1 MPARPPRRDDPVR
14 QRSLREHNL
23 ALVLRQ
29 VTAAPLPPSRAEIA
43 AATGLTRATVSTI
56 VDELIAGGLVAEVRP
71 VSRSG
76 VGRPGTGIVPAG
88 TGPAGL
94 GMEVNVDYLAVCA
107 VDLTGAVRHR
117 ELRHLDQRERTPAQ
131 TWRALAGLADRAVAA
146 VAELGLTPAGAVMAV
161 PGLIEAD
168 TIRVAPNLGWQQ
180 VALPGPA
187 DFPALR
193 GLDLDVGNEATLA
206 ALGERHA
213 TGLRSFLYVS
223 GEIGIGGGIVLDG
236 ELFGGSHGW
245 AGEIGH
251 VTIDP
256 QGPPCHC
263 GARGCLE
270 QYAGEEA
277 IRAAAGLAADG
288 DRQAP
293 ADPAEGSRAGRA
305 PLAEL
310 TDGARAG
317 RAPVLAALERA
328 GTALGVALSGAVNL
342 LDIATVVLGGHYAE
356 LIDWLRPAIERE
368 LSRRVITAAWSPV
381 EVRPSALGADA
392 AMVGA
397 ARAVVQH
404 ILDDPARFLTTRA
417 RPASGTGTAAPST
430 LP

>member
-1 MPARPPRRDDPVR
+1 MPPRPPRRDDPVR
-14 QRSLREHNL
+14 QRSLRDHNL
-23 ALVLRQ
+23 ALVLRH
-29 VTAAPLPPSRAEIA
+29 VTAANRPPSRAEIA
-43 AATGLTRATVSTI
+43 AASGLTRATVSTI
-56 VDELIAGGLVAEVRP
+56 VDELIAGGLVAELEP

-117 ELRHLDQRERTPAQ
+117 QVRRLDQREHRPAQ
-131 TWRALAGLADRAVAA
+131 TWQALAELADQAVGA
-146 VAELGLTPAGAVMAV
+146 VTALGLTPAGGVIAV
-161 PGLIEAD
+161 PGLVEGD
-168 TIRVAPNLGWQQ
+168 TIRIAPNLGWQQ
-180 VALPGPA
+180 VALPRPA
-187 DFPALR
+187 DLGGLR
-193 GLDLDVGNEATLA
+193 DLPLDVANEATLA

-256 QGPPCHC
+256 QGPDCHC
-263 GARGCLE
+263 GSRGCLE

-277 IRAAAGLAADG
+277 IRAAAGLPAGAAVL
-288 DRQAP
+288 
-293 ADPAEGSRAGRA
+293 ADLVG
-305 PLAEL
+305 
-310 TDGARAG
+310 GARAG
-317 RAPVLAALERA
+317 RGPVLDALDHA

-342 LDIATVVLGGHYAE
+342 LDIGTVVLGGHYAE

-368 LSRRVITAAWSPV
+368 LSRRVITARWSPAK
-381 EVRPSALGADA
+381 VRASALGSDA
-392 AMVGA
+392 ALVGA
-397 ARAVVQH
+397 ARAVTQA
-404 ILDDPARFLTTRA
+404 ILDDPARFLATRA
-417 RPASGTGTAAPST
+417 APAA
-430 LP
+430 

>member
-1 MPARPPRRDDPVR
+1 MPPRPPRRDDPVR
-14 QRSLREHNL
+14 QRSLRDHNL
-23 ALVLRQ
+23 ALVLRH
-29 VTAAPLPPSRAEIA
+29 VTAANRPPSRAEIA
-43 AATGLTRATVSTI
+43 AASGLTRATVSTI
-56 VDELIAGGLVAEVRP
+56 VDELIAGGLVAELEP

-117 ELRHLDQRERTPAQ
+117 QVRRLDQREHSPAQ
-131 TWRALAGLADRAVAA
+131 TWQALGELADQAVAA
-146 VAELGLTPAGAVMAV
+146 VAAQGLVPAGGVIAV
-161 PGLIEAD
+161 PGLVEGD
-168 TIRVAPNLGWQQ
+168 TIRIAPNLGWQQ
-180 VALPGPA
+180 VALPRPEDLGGPR
-187 DFPALR
+187 DLP
-193 GLDLDVGNEATLA
+193 LDVANEATLA

-256 QGPPCHC
+256 QGPDCHC
-263 GARGCLE
+263 GSRGCLE

-277 IRAAAGLAADG
+277 IRAAAGL
-288 DRQAP
+288 
-293 ADPAEGSRAGRA
+293 RAGGA
-305 PLAEL
+305 VLADL
-310 TDGARAG
+310 VDGG
-317 RAPVLAALERA
+317 RQGSAPVLDALEHA

-342 LDIATVVLGGHYAE
+342 LDIGTVVLGGHYAE

-368 LSRRVITAAWSPV
+368 LARRVITARWAPAK
-381 EVRPSALGADA
+381 VRASALGSDA
-392 AMVGA
+392 ALVGA
-397 ARAVVQH
+397 ARAVTQA
-404 ILDDPARFLTTRA
+404 ILDDPARFLAT
-417 RPASGTGTAAPST
+417 RPAPAV
-430 LP
+430 

>member
-1 MPARPPRRDDPVR
+1 MPPRPPRRDDPVR
-14 QRSLREHNL
+14 QRSLRDHNL
-23 ALVLRQ
+23 ALVLRH
-29 VTAAPLPPSRAEIA
+29 VTAANRPPSRAEIA
-43 AATGLTRATVSTI
+43 AASGLTRATVSTI
-56 VDELIAGGLVAEVRP
+56 VDELIAGGLVAELEP

-117 ELRHLDQRERTPAQ
+117 QVSRLDQREHSPAQ
-131 TWRALAGLADRAVAA
+131 TWQALGELADQAAAAVAA
-146 VAELGLTPAGAVMAV
+146 QGLTPAGGVIAV
-161 PGLIEAD
+161 PGLVEGD
-168 TIRVAPNLGWQQ
+168 TIRIAPNLGWQQ
-180 VALPGPA
+180 VALPRPEDLGGPR
-187 DFPALR
+187 DLP
-193 GLDLDVGNEATLA
+193 LDVANEATLA

-256 QGPPCHC
+256 QGPDCHC
-263 GARGCLE
+263 GSRGCLE

-277 IRAAAGLAADG
+277 IRAAAGL
-288 DRQAP
+288 
-293 ADPAEGSRAGRA
+293 RAGGA
-305 PLAEL
+305 VLADL
-310 TDGARAG
+310 VDGG
-317 RAPVLAALERA
+317 RQGSAPVLDALEQA

-342 LDIATVVLGGHYAE
+342 LDIGTVVLGGHYVE

-368 LSRRVITAAWSPV
+368 LARRVITARWAPAR
-381 EVRPSALGADA
+381 VRASALGSDA
-392 AMVGA
+392 ALVGA
-397 ARAVVQH
+397 ARAVTQA
-404 ILDDPARFLTTRA
+404 ILDDPARFLAT
-417 RPASGTGTAAPST
+417 RPAPAG
-430 LP
+430 

>member
-1 MPARPPRRDDPVR
+1 MR
-14 QRSLREHNL
+14 QRSLRDHNL
-23 ALVLRQ
+23 ALVLRH
-29 VTAAPLPPSRAEIA
+29 VTAANRPPSRAEIA
-43 AATGLTRATVSTI
+43 AASGLTRATVSTI
-56 VDELIAGGLVAEVRP
+56 VDELIVGGLVAELEP

-117 ELRHLDQRERTPAQ
+117 QVRRLDQREHSPAQ
-131 TWRALAGLADRAVAA
+131 TWQALGELADQAVAA
-146 VAELGLTPAGAVMAV
+146 VAAQGLTPAGGVIAV
-161 PGLIEAD
+161 PGLVEGD
-168 TIRVAPNLGWQQ
+168 TIRIAPNLGWQQ
-180 VALPGPA
+180 VALPRPEDLGGPRHL
-187 DFPALR
+187 P
-193 GLDLDVGNEATLA
+193 LDVANEATLA

-256 QGPPCHC
+256 QGPDCHC
-263 GARGCLE
+263 GSRGCLE

-277 IRAAAGLAADG
+277 IRAAAGL
-288 DRQAP
+288 
-293 ADPAEGSRAGRA
+293 RAGGA
-305 PLAEL
+305 VLPDLV
-310 TDGARAG
+310 DGARQG
-317 RAPVLAALERA
+317 SGSVLEALEHA

-342 LDIATVVLGGHYAE
+342 LDIGTVVLGGHYAE

-368 LSRRVITAAWSPV
+368 LARRVITAGWAPAK
-381 EVRPSALGADA
+381 VRASALGSDA
-392 AMVGA
+392 ALVGA
-397 ARAVVQH
+397 ARAVTQA
-404 ILDDPARFLTTRA
+404 ILDDPARFLAT
-417 RPASGTGTAAPST
+417 RPAPAV
-430 LP
+430 

>member
-1 MPARPPRRDDPVR
+1 MPPRPPRRDDPVR
-14 QRSLREHNL
+14 QRSLRDHNL
-23 ALVLRQ
+23 ALVLRH
-29 VTAAPLPPSRAEIA
+29 VTAANRPPSRAEIA
-43 AATGLTRATVSTI
+43 AASGLTRATVSTI
-56 VDELIAGGLVAEVRP
+56 VDELIAGGLVAELEP

-117 ELRHLDQRERTPAQ
+117 QLRRLDQREHSPAQ
-131 TWRALAGLADRAVAA
+131 TWQALAELADQAIAAVAA
-146 VAELGLTPAGAVMAV
+146 LGLAPAGGVIAV
-161 PGLIEAD
+161 PGLVEGD
-168 TIRVAPNLGWQQ
+168 TIRIAPNLGWQQ
-180 VALPGPA
+180 VPLPRPEDLGG
-187 DFPALR
+187 LR
-193 GLDLDVGNEATLA
+193 DLPLDVANEATLA

-256 QGPPCHC
+256 QGPDCHC
-263 GARGCLE
+263 GSRGCLE

-277 IRAAAGLAADG
+277 IRAAAGLPTGAAV
-288 DRQAP
+288 
-293 ADPAEGSRAGRA
+293 
-305 PLAEL
+305 L
-310 TDGARAG
+310 TDLVEGAR
-317 RAPVLAALERA
+317 RESTPVLDALDRA

-356 LIDWLRPAIERE
+356 LIDWLRPALERE
-368 LSRRVITAAWSPV
+368 LSRRVITARWSPV
-381 EVRPSALGADA
+381 KVRASALGSDA
-392 AMVGA
+392 ALVGA
-397 ARAVVQH
+397 ARAVTQA
-404 ILDDPARFLTTRA
+404 ILDDPARFLATR
-417 RPASGTGTAAPST
+417 TAAA
-430 LP
+430 

>member
-14 QRSLREHNL
+14 QRSLRDHNL

-29 VTAAPLPPSRAEIA
+29 VTSAPQPPSRAEIA
-43 AATGLTRATVSTI
+43 ASTGLTRATVSTI

-131 TWRALAGLADRAVAA
+131 TWSALADLADRAASA
-146 VAELGLTPAGAVMAV
+146 LAGLGLTPAGAVMAV

-168 TIRVAPNLGWQQ
+168 TIRVAPNLGWQG
-180 VALPGPA
+180 VGLPGAA
-187 DFPALR
+187 DFPALH
-193 GLDLDVGNEATLA
+193 GLDLGAGNEATLA

-213 TGLRSFLYVS
+213 TGLDSFLYVS

-288 DRQAP
+288 DRP
-293 ADPAEGSRAGRA
+293 VVAD
-305 PLAEL
+305 LA
-310 TDGARAG
+310 DGARAA
-317 RAPVLAALERA
+317 RAPVLAALEQA

-356 LIDWLRPAIERE
+356 LIDWLRPALERE
-368 LSRRVITAAWSPV
+368 LSRRVLTAAWSPV

-392 AMVGA
+392 AMIGA
-397 ARAVVQH
+397 ARAVVQT
-404 ILDDPARFLTTRA
+404 ILDDPARFLAT
-417 RPASGTGTAAPST
+417 RPA
-430 LP
+430 

>member
-1 MPARPPRRDDPVR
+1 MR
-14 QRSLREHNL
+14 QRSLRDHNL
-23 ALVLRQ
+23 ALVLRH
-29 VTAAPLPPSRAEIA
+29 VTAANRPPSRAEIA
-43 AATGLTRATVSTI
+43 AASGLTRATVSTI
-56 VDELIAGGLVAEVRP
+56 VDELIAGGLVAELEP

-117 ELRHLDQRERTPAQ
+117 QVRRLDQREHRPAQ
-131 TWRALAGLADRAVAA
+131 TWQALAELADQAVGA
-146 VAELGLTPAGAVMAV
+146 VTALGLTPAGGVIAV
-161 PGLIEAD
+161 PGLVEGD
-168 TIRVAPNLGWQQ
+168 TIRIAPNLGWQQ
-180 VALPGPA
+180 VALPRPA
-187 DFPALR
+187 DLGGLR
-193 GLDLDVGNEATLA
+193 DLPLDVANEATLA

-256 QGPPCHC
+256 QGPDCHC
-263 GARGCLE
+263 GSRGCLE

-277 IRAAAGLAADG
+277 IRAAAGLPAGAAVL
-288 DRQAP
+288 
-293 ADPAEGSRAGRA
+293 ADLVG
-305 PLAEL
+305 
-310 TDGARAG
+310 GARAG
-317 RAPVLAALERA
+317 RGPVLDALDHA

-342 LDIATVVLGGHYAE
+342 LDIGTVVLGGHYAE

-368 LSRRVITAAWSPV
+368 LSRRVITARWSPAK
-381 EVRPSALGADA
+381 VRASALGSDA
-392 AMVGA
+392 ALVGA
-397 ARAVVQH
+397 ARAVTQA
-404 ILDDPARFLTTRA
+404 ILDDPARFLATRA
-417 RPASGTGTAAPST
+417 APAA
-430 LP
+430 

>member
-1 MPARPPRRDDPVR
+1 MPPRPPRRDDPVR
-14 QRSLREHNL
+14 QRSLRDHNL
-23 ALVLRQ
+23 ALVLRH
-29 VTAAPLPPSRAEIA
+29 VTAANRPPSRAEIA
-43 AATGLTRATVSTI
+43 AASGLTRATVSTI
-56 VDELIAGGLVAEVRP
+56 VDELIAGGLVAELEP

-117 ELRHLDQRERTPAQ
+117 QLRRLDQREHSPAQ
-131 TWRALAGLADRAVAA
+131 TWQALAELADQAIAAVAA
-146 VAELGLTPAGAVMAV
+146 LGLTPAGGVIAV
-161 PGLIEAD
+161 PGLVEGD
-168 TIRVAPNLGWQQ
+168 TIRIAPNLGWQQ
-180 VALPGPA
+180 VPLPRPEDLGG
-187 DFPALR
+187 LR
-193 GLDLDVGNEATLA
+193 DLPLDVANEATLA

-256 QGPPCHC
+256 QGPDCHC
-263 GARGCLE
+263 GSRGCLE

-277 IRAAAGLAADG
+277 IRAAAGLPTGAAV
-288 DRQAP
+288 
-293 ADPAEGSRAGRA
+293 
-305 PLAEL
+305 L
-310 TDGARAG
+310 TDLVEGAR
-317 RAPVLAALERA
+317 RESTPVLDALDRA

-356 LIDWLRPAIERE
+356 LIDWLRPALERE
-368 LSRRVITAAWSPV
+368 LSRRVITARWSPV
-381 EVRPSALGADA
+381 KVRASALGSDA
-392 AMVGA
+392 ALVGA
-397 ARAVVQH
+397 ARAVTQA
-404 ILDDPARFLTTRA
+404 ILDDPARFLATR
-417 RPASGTGTAAPST
+417 TAAA
-430 LP
+430 

>member
-1 MPARPPRRDDPVR
+1 MPPRPPRRDDPVR
-14 QRSLREHNL
+14 QRSLRDHNL
-23 ALVLRQ
+23 ALVLRH
-29 VTAAPLPPSRAEIA
+29 VTAANRPPSRAEIA
-43 AATGLTRATVSTI
+43 AASGLTRATVSTI
-56 VDELIAGGLVAEVRP
+56 VDELIAGGLVAELQP

-117 ELRHLDQRERTPAQ
+117 QVRRLDQREHSPAQ
-131 TWRALAGLADRAVAA
+131 TWQALAELADQAMAAVAA
-146 VAELGLTPAGAVMAV
+146 LGLTPAGGVIAV
-161 PGLIEAD
+161 PGLVEGD
-168 TIRVAPNLGWQQ
+168 TIRIAPNLGWQQ
-180 VALPGPA
+180 VALPRPA
-187 DFPALR
+187 DLGGLR
-193 GLDLDVGNEATLA
+193 DLPLDVANEATLA

-256 QGPPCHC
+256 QGPDCHC
-263 GARGCLE
+263 GSRGCLE

-277 IRAAAGLAADG
+277 IRAAAGLPVGAAVL
-288 DRQAP
+288 
-293 ADPAEGSRAGRA
+293 AD
-305 PLAEL
+305 LV
-310 TDGARAG
+310 DGAREG
-317 RAPVLAALERA
+317 REPVLDALEHA

-356 LIDWLRPAIERE
+356 LIDWLRPALERE
-368 LSRRVITAAWSPV
+368 LSRRVITAGWSPAK
-381 EVRPSALGADA
+381 VRASALGSDA
-392 AMVGA
+392 ALVGA
-397 ARAVVQH
+397 ARAVTQA
-404 ILDDPARFLTTRA
+404 ILDDPARFLSA
-417 RPASGTGTAAPST
+417 RTAPTA
-430 LP
+430 

>member
-1 MPARPPRRDDPVR
+1 MR
-14 QRSLREHNL
+14 QRSLRDHNL

-29 VTAAPLPPSRAEIA
+29 VTAAPRPPSRADIA

-56 VDELIAGGLVAEVRP
+56 VDELIAGGLVAELRP

-131 TWRALAGLADRAVAA
+131 TWRALAGLADRTAAA
-146 VAELGLTPAGAVMAV
+146 VGALGLVPAGAVMAV
-161 PGLIEAD
+161 PGLIEGD

-180 VALPGPA
+180 VALPA
-187 DFPALR
+187 AAEFPALH
-193 GLDLDVGNEATLA
+193 GLDLGAGNEATLA

-213 TGLRSFLYVS
+213 TGLDSFLYVS
-223 GEIGIGGGIVLDG
+223 GEIGVGGGIVLDG

-288 DRQAP
+288 DRP
-293 ADPAEGSRAGRA
+293 VLADLG
-305 PLAEL
+305 
-310 TDGARAG
+310 DGARAG
-317 RAPVLAALERA
+317 RAPVLAALEQA

-356 LIDWLRPAIERE
+356 LIDWLRPALERE
-368 LSRRVITAAWSPV
+368 LSRRVLTAAWSPV
-381 EVRPSALGADA
+381 EVRASALGADA
-392 AMVGA
+392 AMIGA
-397 ARAVVQH
+397 ARAVVQG
-404 ILDDPARFLTTRA
+404 ILDDPARFLATRVQ
-417 RPASGTGTAAPST
+417 PSQ
-430 LP
+430 PG